1 MNKAEFIK
9 ELKDSIRIL
18 DDSEQQYF
26 VEEYTQ
32 HIDMKMSQGMSEEEA
47 VGEMGSIKELSR
59 EILESY
65 HVKVDGEKT
74 DTEPPKP
81 PFLSEVK
88 TQSDKLYGKI
98 AKAFHKAG
106 QSIKA
111 FFVKVD
117 EKQKEKKLEKEEA
130 KKERKPFKERFLP
143 AGIGD
148 GQSKFGIGKVI
159 KILLHAIAYC
169 IKTFFYACVYVMIFL
184 WNICCFCVG
193 LFFAACLI
201 FLIFM
206 IGLLFVMLTQGY
218 PVVGML
224 VGSLGAALSAGAV
237 IVTCFIAVRS
247 THRVKVQ
254 EGGEANA

>member
-65 HVKVDGEKT
+65 HVKVDGEKA
-74 DTEPPKP
+74 DAEPPKP

-88 TQSDKLYGKI
+88 TQSDKLYGNI
-98 AKAFHKAG
+98 AKALRKAG
-106 QSIKA
+106 QCIKA

-117 EKQKEKKLEKEEA
+117 EKQKEKKLEKAEA
-130 KKERKPFKERFLP
+130 QKERKPFKERFLP
-143 AGIGD
+143 ANIGED
-148 GQSKFGIGKVI
+148 KSKFGIGKAI

-184 WNICCFCVG
+184 WNVCCFCIG
-193 LFFAACLI
+193 LFFAACLA

-218 PVVGML
+218 PVIGML
-224 VGSLGAALSAGAV
+224 VGALGAALCAGAV